1 MNTCVD
7 CGATF
12 KPEKYTTGYAEDR
25 EGKRYCY
32 DCAAKHELADLE
44 STGRGFV
51 YVNAQTVKATKRGRT
66 FDMTTHIDALTTWP
80 GRILTERVQITNE
93 WRSNFGDRRVA
104 FRAVINGKLWSG
116 IYYADA
122 GDYAR
127 IRMLRKQQDDS
138 KGIKRMK
145 ANA

>member
-7 CGATF
+7 CGVTF
-12 KPEKYTTGYAEDR
+12 KPEQYTTGFAEDR

-44 STGRGFV
+44 PTGRGFV
-51 YVNAQTVKATKRGRT
+51 YVKADDTITRQGKRLTK
-66 FDMTTHIDALTTWP
+66 DIQALTTWP
-80 GRILTERVQITNE
+80 GKVLTDEVYVTNQ
-93 WRSNFGDRRVA
+93 WHSNMGDRRVA